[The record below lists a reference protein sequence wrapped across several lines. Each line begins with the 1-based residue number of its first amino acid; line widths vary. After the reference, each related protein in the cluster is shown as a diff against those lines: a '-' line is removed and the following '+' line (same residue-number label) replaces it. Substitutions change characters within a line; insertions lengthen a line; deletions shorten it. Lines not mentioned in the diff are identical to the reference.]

1 MKKRITM
8 LSFLIMFLCCIGL
21 LGVPNMAYADETPFD
36 LGGEDGYTPSP
47 SGGEDNPTREGG
59 DFSASVQSLIE
70 QCAFALTQE
79 GYTAGGTNIV
89 DKMVGI
95 NMGDEADLDSILDS
109 PNGQEFVL
117 AILQHAMAQKCGDDC
132 VEIDTEK
139 KFLLFDL

>member
-8 LSFLIMFLCCIGL
+8 LSFLVTFLCCISL
-21 LGVPNMAYADETPFD
+21 LGIPNVVFA
-36 LGGEDGYTPSP
+36 GELVGDDDIQQQPSP
-47 SGGEDNPTREGG
+47 SGGEDNPTSEGG

-70 QCAFALTQE
+70 QCTYALIQE

-95 NMGDEADLDSILDS
+95 NMGDEADLASILDS

-117 AILQHAMAQKCGDDC
+117 AVYQYAMAQKCGDDC